1 MKKKFLILILLLSI
15 FIMPGVKAEEN
26 VITCSNTKNL
36 FDNKFIK
43 GSYTLTNNVPNDF
56 TTDGA
61 NTNIRVVST
70 SFIEVLPNTTYF
82 YSQNYSAGY
91 MYILYFDEAF
101 KGIGS
106 FPGSPTTRFSFT
118 TPNKTKYVRLMNQNN
133 SMCSLFWPDYNS
145 GKGWAQLELGDTQ
158 TERVAYEPCAGV
170 DTYYSIYTSKLTL
183 LSNFVL
189 ENKFMFA
196 FVAIILLFVILE
208 IILKLLNLKGGKY

>member
-1 MKKKFLILILLLSI
+1 MKNKLLILILLLSI
-15 FIMPGVKAEEN
+15 FIMPSVKAEEN

-43 GSYTLTNNVPNDF
+43 GSYDLVNNVPKTF
-56 TTDGA
+56 SPT
-61 NTNIRVVST
+61 TNIRVVST

-91 MYILYFDEAF
+91 MYILYFDEDF

-106 FPGSPTTRFSFT
+106 FPGSSTTRFSFT

-133 SMCSLFWPDYNS
+133 AMNYFWTAYNN
-145 GKGWAQLELGDTQ
+145 GTGWAQLELGDTQ
-158 TERVAYEPCAGV
+158 TERVAYEPCIGV
-170 DTYYSIYTSKLTL
+170 NEYYSIYTSKLTL